1 MREEAVSFGSL
12 KSLVGVVTNPTGED
26 KKHDKTAIIL
36 LNPGIVHR
44 VGAGRVYV
52 KLARTLASM
61 GFMAL
66 RFDFSGIGDSAVR
79 RDNLQFEKSAITE
92 AREAMDFL
100 AETTGVDHFIL
111 LGGCSGAKIA
121 LDTAC
126 CDGRVIGV
134 LLINFPS
141 SKDEDL
147 AANAEVIH
155 RGASFYYRKYA
166 LFNFTSWY
174 RLITGKASYRKLFR
188 ALWFEAKRSLT
199 VREDISNQAQ
209 QFQASLR
216 RLANRGVQATF
227 LCSEGDPRL
236 EDLRAAGGNE
246 LRRLCAEQK
255 IALEII
261 RRSDHTFSSLQDQNQ
276 LMSVLIKRADS
287 MVPSK
292 KGPSNEYDAITD
304 TSNALLHQLQS

>member
-1 MREEAVSFGSL
+1 M
-12 KSLVGVVTNPTGED
+12 
-26 KKHDKTAIIL
+26 
-36 LNPGIVHR
+36 
-44 VGAGRVYV
+44 
-52 KLARTLASM
+52 
-61 GFMAL
+61 

-79 RDNLQFEKSAITE
+79 RDNLQFEKSAVTE

-100 AETTGVDHFIL
+100 AETRGVDHFVL

-126 CDGRVIGV
+126 CDARVIGV

-141 SKDEDL
+141 TKDEDP
-147 AANAEVIH
+147 AANPEVIH

-166 LFNFTSWY
+166 LFNFTSWC
-174 RLITGKASYRKLFR
+174 RLITGKANYGKLCR
-188 ALWFEAKRSLT
+188 ALWFEIKRRLA
-199 VREDISNQAQ
+199 VRENISVQAQ

-236 EDLRAAGGNE
+236 EDLRVAGGKE
-246 LRRLCAEQK
+246 LRRLWSEHK

-276 LMSVLIKRADS
+276 LMSVLLKRADA
-287 MVPSK
+287 MVPNK
-292 KGPSNEYDAITD
+292 KDPPNEYGAITD
-304 TSNALLHQLQS
+304 TSNALLQQLQS